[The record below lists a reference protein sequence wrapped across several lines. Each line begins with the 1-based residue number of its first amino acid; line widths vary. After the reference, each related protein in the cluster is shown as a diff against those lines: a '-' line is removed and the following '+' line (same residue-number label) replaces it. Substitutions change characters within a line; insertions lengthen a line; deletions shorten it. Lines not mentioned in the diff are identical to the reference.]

1 MAPSALQNT
10 THWKQGHS
18 VSERLTRH
26 FYEWENLGRGWKVW
40 ERPVELEPPFRPF
53 SHLPPHPDQCL
64 DDGRRETFLSR
75 WISILTSR
83 RDKPSPPSELP
94 AGSDIPSPRAAQDLP
109 VVEIQVSLPPDYVV
123 TKSMAEHLLLNLA
136 YCKGT
141 LCFEAI
147 GTDESVVVQVA
158 CLEADVAQVSQ
169 QLKAHYP
176 EAVLSA
182 KKNFLTSHWNKRP
195 QAQSVVIDFALSNEF
210 MRPLRTCHT
219 FDSDPLVGIIGALD
233 NLESGEVGV
242 FQVVFRPVENP
253 WAESIV
259 HSVVNAQGHSFF
271 ADSPEMGKLASE
283 KVSYPLYAVVLR
295 MAASSPV
302 QGRAWDIV
310 RHLGSGLAQY
320 NDPSSNE
327 LIPLNNDHYPHR
339 HHERDLLWRQ
349 SCRSGMILNSNELVC
364 LSHLPAPSVRAARLV
379 RAINRSKAAPPNVT
393 EGEVL
398 LGHNTH
404 DGRTLPVTLR
414 ADQRVKHVY
423 AVGASGTGKSTFL
436 LNLISQDIEQGRGVA
451 LLDPHGDLVDDVL
464 TRIPEHRHQ
473 DVILFDP
480 ADAAYPIGFN
490 VLSAHSEL
498 EKNLIASDMV
508 SVFQRLS
515 TSWGDQMTTVFSN
528 AILAFLESDRGGTL
542 SDLRRFLVE
551 KDYRREFLKT
561 VRDRDIVY
569 YWEKEFPLLSGRPQG
584 PILTR
589 LDYFLRPKLIRHMVA
604 QRANRLD
611 FADIMNSGKIFL
623 ARLSQGAIGEE
634 NAHLLGTLLVAKFHQ
649 LTLSRQ
655 EIQEEHRRP
664 FYLYIDEFHNFITP
678 SMASILTGVR
688 KYRLGLVLAHQEL
701 RQLEKRDAEVASAAL
716 SNPYT
721 RVCFRV
727 GEADARKL
735 AEGLSFFEPADLLN
749 LQTGEAICRLER
761 ADRDFNLRVPLP
773 SSIRKEAAAQRR
785 ERITALS
792 RRRYGTPVAEVEA
805 YLEARW
811 QPVKTD
817 DATQVPAVEE
827 SIQRTPAVPSAPVPQ
842 APAAEPAI
850 PATKPTRSAR
860 RASPA
865 PPLMGKGGQEHKY
878 LQQFIKRWAEGM
890 GYRATIEK
898 TLDGGA
904 SVDVALEKGDVSIA
918 CEIAVSTS
926 PEHELDNL
934 KKCLVAGFGNVITVS
949 TDPAKLAS
957 VQRQVAEALSPEESQ
972 RVSFKSPEEL
982 FLFIEEIEADAAS
995 REHTVRGY
1003 KVKVKYGA
1011 ASGQEKQARKRAV
1024 SQVLLGALSK
1034 AKRKK

>member
-1 MAPSALQNT
+1 MDASGQLGGTDGGPGLTFAEQ
-10 THWKQGHS
+10 
-18 VSERLTRH
+18 LTRQ
-26 FYEWENLGRGWKVW
+26 FYDWERQGRGWVVW
-40 ERPVELEPPFRPF
+40 DQPVELEPPFRPF
-53 SHLPPHPDQCL
+53 YFYLPQPEAPF
-64 DDGRRETFLSR
+64 DDGKRETFLSR
-75 WISILTSR
+75 WANKLTGR
-83 RDKPSPPSELP
+83 RDNAASRAELP
-94 AGSDIPSPRAAQDLP
+94 LAPELLLP
-109 VVEIQVSLPPDYVV
+109 YVQEPFPVAEIQVSLPPECGI
-123 TKSMAEHLLLNLA
+123 TKNMAEHLLLNLA
-136 YCKGT
+136 YCRGMISFEVIGT
-141 LCFEAI
+141 AEAI
-147 GTDESVVVQVA
+147 VVQFA
-158 CLEADVAQVSQ
+158 CREADAQQVCA

-176 EAVLSA
+176 EALLCDEYDYLERHW
-182 KKNFLTSHWNKRP
+182 KNRP
-195 QAQSVVIDFALSNEF
+195 QAESLVVDFALSSEF
-210 MRPLRTCHT
+210 MRPLRTSHN

-233 NLESGEVGV
+233 HLDPGEVGV
-242 FQVVFRPVENP
+242 LQVLFQPVENP

-259 HSVVNAQGHSFF
+259 HSVTDGRGRSFF
-271 ADSPEMGKLASE
+271 VDAPEMTTLAREKLAH
-283 KVSYPLYAVVLR
+283 PLYAVVLR
-295 MAASSPV
+295 IAALSPLP
-302 QGRAWDIV
+302 GRAWDIV
-310 RHLGSGLAQY
+310 RHLGGGLAQY

-339 HHERDLLWRQ
+339 YHERDLLWRQ

-379 RAINRSKAAPPNVT
+379 RAINRSKAAPPSVT

-404 DGRTLPVTLR
+404 NGSTLPVMLR
-414 ADQRVKHVY
+414 ADQRVKHIY
-423 AVGASGTGKSTFL
+423 TVGASGTGKSTFL

-480 ADAAYPIGFN
+480 ADGGYPIGFN

-508 SVFQRLS
+508 AVFQRLS

-604 QRANRLD
+604 QRENRLD

-655 EIQEEHRRP
+655 EIQEEQRRP

-749 LQTGEAICRLER
+749 LRTGEAICRLER